1 VEFICLAA
9 GQGRRFGRLGAYL
22 QKCMYPIGLEPFLH
36 HTLRQWL
43 AGAAPDPERDR
54 LTLVVGHHAEQ
65 VRAYFGDEV
74 GGVRVRYVEQDAPL
88 GTGHAVGLAA
98 DGLPGDASAVAWL
111 ADLFVSAEAFSAL
124 LAHSSA
130 AVATIAPGRGD
141 EDARLRVTRADD
153 RLLRVW
159 EGSEARYD
167 VGLWKL
173 PLGVMRELRRHR
185 ADRGEYRVLPNL
197 QAHVDEGLHVGWLEI
212 DRWVHL
218 GGTEPTAEANLRD
231 VIARVEAAG

>member
-9 GQGRRFGRLGAYL
+9 GHGRRFGRLGAYL

-43 AGAAPDPERDR
+43 VGAAPDPDRDR

-65 VRAYFGDEV
+65 VRAYFGDDV
-74 GGVRVRYVEQDAPL
+74 GGVPVRYVEQDAPR
-88 GTGHAVGLAA
+88 GTGHAIGVAA
-98 DGLPGDASAVAWL
+98 DALPGDAPAVGWL
-111 ADLFVSAEAFSAL
+111 ADLFVDASMFSAL
-124 LAHSSA
+124 LAHTSA

-141 EDARLRVTRADD
+141 EDPRLRVTRAGD

-159 EGSEARYD
+159 AGSDDRYD

-173 PLGVMRELRRHR
+173 PLGVMRDLRRLR
-185 ADRGEYRVLPNL
+185 ADGGEYRVLPNL
-197 QAHVDEGLHVGWLEI
+197 QAHVDEGLRVGWLEI

-218 GGTEPTAEANLRD
+218 GGTEPTPEANLRD
-231 VIARVEAAG
+231 VIARVEAAS